1 MCRRALVRALLICLT
16 MVWLLDSICSCGATE
31 KSGVRVQITSNDV
44 VYVAPQQDGRD
55 MAEMNDVYYDTIQ
68 VQKRHIK
75 TQNEKIAALSA
86 DVSELQAAVD
96 AERAGWQKSLA
107 AFEKNTTAMQKKIK
121 KLQSPWAAGLFAGW
135 DAIHQEVVVGL
146 GIVYSLVRF

>member
-1 MCRRALVRALLICLT
+1 
-16 MVWLLDSICSCGATE
+16 
-31 KSGVRVQITSNDV
+31 
-44 VYVAPQQDGRD
+44 

-86 DVSELQAAVD
+86 DVLDLQAAVD
-96 AERAGWQKSLA
+96 EERAGWQQSLA
-107 AFEKNTTAMQKKIK
+107 ALKKNTDAMQKKIK
-121 KLQSPWAAGLFAGW
+121 KLQNPWAVGLFAGW
-135 DAIHQEVVVGL
+135 DAIHQEGVVGV